1 MTANGESL
9 TYNLSMFTHTLILS
23 VSFKKMIYFRIDGK
37 NVFIKDRKKNILA
50 IVMRFSNGCCEVLT
64 LLLWRSLCADSKILL
79 ILVDYRTNCC
89 PKANM
94 VDVKAR

>member
-1 MTANGESL
+1 
-9 TYNLSMFTHTLILS
+9 
-23 VSFKKMIYFRIDGK
+23 MIYFRIDGK
-37 NVFIKDRKKNILA
+37 NVFIKDRKNILA
-50 IVMRFSNGCCEVLT
+50 IAVRFSNGCREVLT
-64 LLLWRSLCADSKILL
+64 LLLRRSLCADLKNFAM